1 MAATL
6 KTSNE
11 DLTLDADG
19 SGSDI
24 IFQSNGSNV
33 ATLDQAGLLTAT
45 TFSGSAAS
53 LTSIPAA
60 NITGTL
66 PAIDGSSLTG
76 IAGGITE
83 ADQWQLNVAMA
94 FSATTHTF
102 ATANWLR
109 VTGTG
114 YGTLGTGMSES
125 SGVFTFPSTGYWLI
139 TWEARLGGTVDNRY
153 FYSDIWTTTDNNTY
167 TEAIRDSA
175 SIKTTSDSGY
185 TTYASTSSSFLF
197 DVTSTTNCKVKFGG
211 YSRKASTEIFNDS
224 FATFLKLGDT

>member
-1 MAATL
+1 MSTL
-6 KTSNE
+6 KSSAE
-11 DLTLDADG
+11 DLTLNADG
-19 SGSDI
+19 SGNDI

-83 ADQWQLNVAMA
+83 ADQWKLNVAMA

-153 FYSDIWTTTDNNTY
+153 FYSDIWTTTDNSTY
-167 TEAIRDSA
+167 TEAVRDRA
-175 SIKTTSDSGY
+175 SIKTTSDAGY
-185 TTYASTSSSFLF
+185 TTSASTSSTFLF

-211 YSRKASTEIFNDS
+211 YSRKSLTEIFNDS

>member
-1 MAATL
+1 MSTL
-6 KTSNE
+6 KSSAE
-11 DLTLDADG
+11 DLTLNADG
-19 SGSDI
+19 SGNDI

-45 TFSGSAAS
+45 TFAGSAAS
-53 LTSIPAA
+53 LTAIPAA

-83 ADQWQLNVAMA
+83 ADQWKLNVAMA

-153 FYSDIWTTTDNNTY
+153 FYSDIWTTTDNSTY
-167 TEAIRDSA
+167 TEAVRDRA
-175 SIKTTSDSGY
+175 SIKTTSDAGY
-185 TTYASTSSSFLF
+185 TTSASTSSTFLF

-211 YSRKASTEIFNDS
+211 YSRKSLTEIFNDS

>member
-1 MAATL
+1 MSKVKITGHD
-6 KTSNE
+6 S
-11 DLTLDADG
+11 G
-19 SGSDI
+19 SGTLTIAAPNTSSDRTI
-24 IFQSNGSNV
+24 TLPD
-33 ATLDQAGLLTAT
+33 ATGTLLN
-45 TFSGSAAS
+45 SDGSAAS

>member
-53 LTSIPAA
+53 LTAIPAA

-66 PAIDGSSLTG
+66 PAIDGSNLTG

-83 ADQWQLNVAMA
+83 CDQWQLNVAMA
-94 FSATTHTF
+94 MSATTHTF

-139 TWEARLGGTVDNRY
+139 TWEGRLGGTVDNRE

-167 TEAIRDSA
+167 TEAIRDRA
-175 SIKTTSDSGY
+175 SQKTTSDAGY
-185 TTYASTSSSFLF
+185 TTYQHTSSSFLF

-211 YSRKASTEIFNDS
+211 YSRKSSTEIFNDS

>member
-1 MAATL
+1 MSKVKITGHASGSGT
-6 KTSNE
+6 
-11 DLTLDADG
+11 LTLSAPNTSSDRTITLPDATG
-19 SGSDI
+19 TLLNSD
-24 IFQSNGSNV
+24 
-33 ATLDQAGLLTAT
+33 
-45 TFSGSAAS
+45 GSAAS

-66 PAIDGSSLTG
+66 PAISGASLTG
-76 IAGGITE
+76 VNSGGVTE
-83 ADQWQLNVAMA
+83 ADQWQLNVALA
-94 FSATTHTF
+94 LSATTHTF

-139 TWEARLGGTVDNRY
+139 TWEGRLGGTVDNRE
-153 FYSDIWTTTDNNTY
+153 FYSDIWTTTDNSTY
-167 TEAIRDSA
+167 AEAIRDRA
-175 SIKTTSDSGY
+175 SQKVTSDSGS

-211 YSRKASTEIFNDS
+211 YSRKSSTEIFNDS